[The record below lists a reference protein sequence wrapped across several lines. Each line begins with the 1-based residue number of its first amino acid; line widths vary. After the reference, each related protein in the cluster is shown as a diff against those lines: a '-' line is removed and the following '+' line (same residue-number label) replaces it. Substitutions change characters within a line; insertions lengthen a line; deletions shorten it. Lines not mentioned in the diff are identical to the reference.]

1 MTAQLIQLLGSPE
14 VKVRQ
19 RAWTALKGMAETGG
33 AESQML
39 VQMAGGIEGFVS
51 LVLKNGS
58 TLEAQEYVDCH

>member
-1 MTAQLIQLLGSPE
+1 
-14 VKVRQ
+14 
-19 RAWTALKGMAETGG
+19 MAETGG

-58 TLEAQEYVDCH
+58 SLEAQEYVDCH